1 MTNMYVFP
9 VKSQS
14 YATAAFTT
22 GTINGFPIDILKP
35 ETLTSLSV
43 NSYILALLPATG
55 ESAWLSNYVADIISL
70 SPFLM
75 FVVAILYV
83 RYDEKLF
90 NM

>member
-1 MTNMYVFP
+1 MTKIYVFP

-22 GTINGFPIDILKP
+22 GTLKGFPRDLLKP

-43 NSYILALLPATG
+43 NSKILALLPTTG
-55 ESAWLSNYVADIISL
+55 ESAWLSNSVADIVSL
-70 SPFLM
+70 SLFLM

-90 NM
+90 EI